1 MAFAAAPFTLSVI
14 LRDKIG
20 NETTKT
26 YELTSANHAAAVTD
40 SAAIV
45 SALEGMSKAETLRY
59 TIGTNFTEDTVVV
72 PTSDM
77 PISTVVSAT
86 TNLVTAGKKANWSVP
101 MPEDAAMSGNDLIIG
116 AGIVTTY
123 QALFTAGGKAK
134 ISDGETALGASP
146 LKGKLVTRSRS
157 FD

>member
-1 MAFAAAPFTLSVI
+1 MALDATAFTLSVS

-20 NETTKT
+20 NETTKN
-26 YELTSANHAAAVTD
+26 YQLTGADHATALTDATAIIAA
-40 SAAIV
+40 
-45 SALEGMSKAETLRY
+45 LNGMSKATVLGYTVGSNFKET
-59 TIGTNFTEDTVVV
+59 TVVA

-86 TNLVTAGKKANWSVP
+86 TALTTAGKKANWSVN
-101 MPEDAAMSGNDLIIG
+101 MPEDAVMAGNDLI
-116 AGIVTTY
+116 TTHALVIAY
-123 QALFTAGGKAK
+123 QALFIAGGKAK
-134 ISDGETALGASP
+134 ISDGETAAGTSP